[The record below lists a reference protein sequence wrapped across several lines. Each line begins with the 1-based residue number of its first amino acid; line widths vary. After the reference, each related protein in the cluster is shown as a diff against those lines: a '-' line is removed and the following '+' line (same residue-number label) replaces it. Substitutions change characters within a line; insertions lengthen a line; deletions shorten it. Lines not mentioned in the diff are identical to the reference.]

1 MLSRVADALYW
12 MTRYLERAENISRF
26 VDVNWHLTLDQP
38 RNGCQEWGAL
48 VRITGDTDLF
58 LQAYNGFDQRSV
70 LSFLMFD
77 SAYAH
82 SILSCLRAAREN
94 ARSVREIISNDLWE
108 QVNDFYHLVV
118 DASRDPENL
127 YVNPH
132 EFCQQIRLRGM
143 MLGGIGNETMNHGEG
158 WHFSRVGRFL
168 ERADKTSRILDVKY
182 FILLP
187 HVSYVGTAYDDVQ
200 WGALLRATSG
210 LNAYRQRYGRI
221 VPAKVA
227 DFLIFDRDFP
237 RSIGFALNAA
247 LASLSSIT
255 GTPPGTFRNKAEQYL
270 GKLCADLAYTEI
282 DAVFRAGLHEFT
294 DKLQLDINHVNDAIG
309 TTFFGYAPEASA
321 AVQEQ

>member
-38 RNGCQEWGAL
+38 QNGRQEWGAL

-58 LQAYNGFDQRSV
+58 QAYYDGFDREHV

-77 SAYAH
+77 HRYPH

-94 ARSVREIISNDLWE
+94 ARTVREIISNDLWE
-108 QVNDFYHLVV
+108 QVNNFYHLVV
-118 DASRDPENL
+118 DASRKPDAL
-127 YVNPH
+127 YRNPQ
-132 EFCQQIRLRGM
+132 EFCKQISLRGM
-143 MLGGIGNETMNHGEG
+143 MLGGISNETMIHGEG

-187 HVSYVGTAYDDVQ
+187 DVCYVGTAYDDVQ

-210 LNAYRQRYGRI
+210 LNAYRQRHGRI
-221 VPAKVA
+221 FPANVA
-227 DFLIFDRDFP
+227 NFLLFDREFP
-237 RSIGFALNAA
+237 RSIRFSLNAA
-247 LASLSSIT
+247 LSSLCSIS
-255 GTPPGTFRNKAEQYL
+255 GTPAGTFRNKAEQRL
-270 GKLCADLAYTEI
+270 GRLCAELAYTDI
-282 DAVFRAGLHEFT
+282 AAVFDAGLHEFT
-294 DKLQLDINHVNDAIG
+294 DNLQRDINHVNDAMG
-309 TTFFGYAPEASA
+309 TVFFGYTSDPGGGH
-321 AVQEQ
+321 QEQ

>member
-26 VDVNWHLTLDQP
+26 IDVNWHLTLDQP
-38 RNGCQEWGAL
+38 GGDCQDWGAM
-48 VRITGDTDLF
+48 VRITGDTALF
-58 LQAYNGFDQRSV
+58 LERYDGFDRQSV
-70 LSFLMFD
+70 ITFLMFD
-77 SAYAH
+77 SAYPH

-118 DASRDPENL
+118 DGSRRPEVL
-127 YVNPH
+127 YINPH

-143 MLGGIGNETMNHGEG
+143 MLGGISNETMNHGEG

-187 HVSYVGTAYDDVQ
+187 DISFVGTAYDDVQ

-210 LNAYRQRYGRI
+210 LNAYRQRHGRI
-221 VPAKVA
+221 FPANVA
-227 DFLIFDRDFP
+227 DFLVFDRDFP
-237 RSIGFALNAA
+237 RSILFSLNAA
-247 LASLSSIT
+247 LSSLSSIS
-255 GTPPGTFRNKAEQYL
+255 GTPPGTFRNRAEQRL
-270 GKLCADLAYTEI
+270 GKLCAELTYTDI
-282 DAVFRAGLHEFT
+282 ATVFDDGLHEFC
-294 DKLQLDINHVNDAIG
+294 DRLQMDINGISDAMG
-309 TTFFGYAPEASA
+309 TVFFGYPSEASPTA
-321 AVQEQ
+321 QEQ